1 MLEGGDVFDTERA
14 PPPLPTA
21 KEKKGK
27 KMLSVIPPGQT
38 ERDSQ
43 KQKASQYD
51 CQRTTVTVHLR
62 EQEEN
67 EIALI
72 V

>member
-1 MLEGGDVFDTERA
+1 
-14 PPPLPTA
+14 
-21 KEKKGK
+21 
-27 KMLSVIPPGQT
+27 MLSVIPPGQT

-62 EQEEN
+62 KQEEN

>member
-1 MLEGGDVFDTERA
+1 MVFTTERA
-14 PPPLPTA
+14 PPLPTA
-21 KEKKGK
+21 KKGKGK
-27 KMLSVIPPGQT
+27 KMPSVIPPGQT

-62 EQEEN
+62 KQKEN